1 MKRNPFMSKCCADP
15 LSAGIGAV
23 GNIAGTLVGS
33 LLANRNA
40 RKEREFN
47 AEQAQLN
54 RDYQTQE
61 RLDTQEFNL
70 NMWNMNNEYNSPSA
84 QLERAKAAGINPN
97 SIIGDMSKS
106 ASSPVTSSPM
116 SGASALSNS
125 AGALGSAM
133 ISAGSQIGINTANML
148 NALADTDSKRYW
160 LSYDQQTEQQR
171 IEILSGSRDKIFAD
185 VGIAKADEKIAWET
199 MKTVIQCKEQDLV
212 NARALAKQID
222 ATTRATERGI
232 ERDDALAQSTIALNE
247 EKIETEDAMQQ
258 NYMQSAATGKAQ
270 ENLLK
275 EQGTTQ
281 KDINEFAKLV
291 GAPPGTPEYQY
302 LGVLA
307 SQGKLEDFINA
318 VYKRLER
325 AKLKPSDY
333 YVDFVDDSEEDVET
347 TAKQEI
353 SYLGTFDDTSKQRKS
368 KKSRQTRRAS
378 FPADSTIVNPVLISR

>member
-160 LSYDQQTEQQR
+160 LSYDQQTEHQR

>member
-1 MKRNPFMSKCCADP
+1 MSKCCADP